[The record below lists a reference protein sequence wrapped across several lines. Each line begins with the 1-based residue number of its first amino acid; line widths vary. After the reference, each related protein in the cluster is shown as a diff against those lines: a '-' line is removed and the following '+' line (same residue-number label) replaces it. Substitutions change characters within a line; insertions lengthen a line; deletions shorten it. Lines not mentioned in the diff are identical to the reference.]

1 MRKGSP
7 RQRGLADLSGSEQHD
22 DRKTASGSLQV
33 RKGRAVEHVALHF
46 VIQPRKLQAMPS
58 DEGDGR
64 PEVVRR
70 TVLNPD
76 ML

>member
-1 MRKGSP
+1 
-7 RQRGLADLSGSEQHD
+7 
-22 DRKTASGSLQV
+22 
-33 RKGRAVEHVALHF
+33 LHF